1 MMNQEQFN
9 AIKER
14 VAKATQGPWEVAYD
28 TDDREHVVDIW
39 FDGED
44 NGHAKIHD
52 NSFGNAPDNA
62 KFISHARE
70 DVPALVSEVERL
82 QKLLDIE
89 ERNSSD
95 HLKASTGLFKKVE
108 ILNSENSKFRKALE
122 EIMEDQAPIMEGTEG
137 WETRS
142 YEIARKALGG
152 EAHE

>member
-1 MMNQEQFN
+1 MNQEQLN

-14 VAKATQGPWEVAYD
+14 VAKATPGPWEYD
-28 TDDREHVVDIW
+28 EDERGIW
-39 FDGED
+39 NKGGFNYLGTVTLS
-44 NGHAKIHD
+44 H
-52 NSFGNAPDNA
+52 NSAE
-62 KFISHARE
+62 FIAHSRE
-70 DVPALVSEVERL
+70 DVPALVAEVEKL
-82 QKLLDIE
+82 LKLLDIE

-122 EIMEDQAPIMEGTEG
+122 EIMEDQAPIMEG
-137 WETRS
+137 WETTT